1 MSEPVPPPERWEATQ
16 RRLPLNSPRVAT
28 ERAGVVTNVGYFTA
42 LGESPVSLKQVQ
54 KKKITLENLETLAFF
69 EFSIG
74 HV

>member
-42 LGESPVSLKQVQ
+42 LGESPVFLKQV
-54 KKKITLENLETLAFF
+54 KKKLL
-69 EFSIG
+69 
-74 HV
+74 